1 MPKSSA
7 KPLLAQTFELVGAQL
22 DLERSEVLP
31 QVLERERAGDR
42 QRRGRALQEPSER
55 NLLRRG
61 AVSVGNLG
69 QLRAPHTA
77 EREEGDEHDPFG
89 GAVVDHLVV
98 RALDEAVPV
107 LNRSDR
113 HDVAGL
119 LDLVDTDLGE
129 ADAPDLAAV
138 AVLLD
143 RAEAVVERGLG
154 IDPVQVVESD
164 RLRPQPPQALF
175 DLSSEHLG
183 AAVSSSPSVIGRPPR
198 TTLFP
203 YTPLVQCS

>member
-1 MPKSSA
+1 MPKRLQEF
-7 KPLLAQTFELVGAQL
+7 LLAESLELVGAQL
-22 DLERSEVLP
+22 DLERRQVLP

-42 QRRGRALQEPSER
+42 QRRRRAPQEPRER

-61 AVSVGNLG
+61 AVSVGYLG

-77 EREEGDEHDPFG
+77 EREEGYEHDPFG

-107 LNRSDR
+107 LNRRDR

-129 ADAPDLAAV
+129 ADVPDLAAV

-154 IDPVQVVESD
+154 IDPV
-164 RLRPQPPQALF
+164 
-175 DLSSEHLG
+175 
-183 AAVSSSPSVIGRPPR
+183 
-198 TTLFP
+198 
-203 YTPLVQCS
+203 

>member
-1 MPKSSA
+1 MAWWLAGVSG
-7 KPLLAQTFELVGAQL
+7 LAQSLEFVGAQL

-42 QRRGRALQEPSER
+42 QRRRRALQEPGER

-61 AVSVGNLG
+61 AVSVGYLG

-77 EREEGDEHDPFG
+77 KREEGDEHNPFG
-89 GAVVDHLVV
+89 GAVIDHFVV

-107 LNRSDR
+107 LNRGDR
-113 HDVAGL
+113 HEVAGP

-129 ADAPDLAAV
+129 ADMPDLAAV

-143 RAEAVVERGLG
+143 RAEAVLERGLG
-154 IDPVQVVESD
+154 ID
-164 RLRPQPPQALF
+164 RCR
-175 DLSSEHLG
+175 
-183 AAVSSSPSVIGRPPR
+183 
-198 TTLFP
+198 
-203 YTPLVQCS
+203 

>member
-1 MPKSSA
+1 MPKRLRQT
-7 KPLLAQTFELVGAQL
+7 LLAQSLELVGAQL
-22 DLERSEVLP
+22 DLERGQVLR

-42 QRRGRALQEPSER
+42 QRRRRAPQEPRER

-77 EREEGDEHDPFG
+77 EREEGDEHDPLG

-113 HDVAGL
+113 YDVAGL
-119 LDLVDTDLGE
+119 FDLVDTYL
-129 ADAPDLAAV
+129 
-138 AVLLD
+138 
-143 RAEAVVERGLG
+143 
-154 IDPVQVVESD
+154 
-164 RLRPQPPQALF
+164 
-175 DLSSEHLG
+175 
-183 AAVSSSPSVIGRPPR
+183 
-198 TTLFP
+198 
-203 YTPLVQCS
+203 